1 MAVDWTGDP
10 YGPFYVAENK
20 AIAPIRAK
28 NFAQTS
34 AVRPHL
40 VVRRH
45 MQFEGI
51 TLGIEQFRDPK
62 ELRLHRML
70 TQPFRNDKNTST
82 RLH

>member
-1 MAVDWTGDP
+1 
-10 YGPFYVAENK
+10 
-20 AIAPIRAK
+20 
-28 NFAQTS
+28 
-34 AVRPHL
+34 
-40 VVRRH
+40 